1 MADRQIKMSLDI
13 DTKLQLDNSSVKK
26 LNTMI
31 EDMIK
36 KVAKQNPMKELEES
50 AKIVTEKIKQASKE
64 ADKLVDNLTK
74 IESSAKKLEEPVKNI
89 LTKIKDAAK
98 NAASLDSAFNRIAFV
113 MTAKMSYK
121 VFDAINQGLREGRK
135 NAVLFEAELA
145 RITSIASGRSAQPLM
160 PAMRSALELGFHGED
175 IAKAAYQSV
184 SAQFTPSETAK
195 LMKTAE
201 QMAVAG
207 KTELSQSFDLLTT
220 ILNSYKMSVDDATH
234 VSDVFFKT
242 IQYGKT
248 SVQEFAPNIGKV
260 ISTASLLG
268 ITFEEVSAAISTMT
282 LNGIQTNVAITSL
295 AQLLASMV
303 RPTKQAQDV
312 LDRHNISLDIAQVK
326 VRGFAKTIEELN
338 ALTDEEI
345 SRVAGSVRGF
355 RAMAT
360 AITSNT
366 QWQENYNQMMNASG
380 ATQEA
385 FNRQLETTDMRLK
398 RFRGAI
404 SSASLS
410 AGELITALS
419 GILTP
424 LTNVMY
430 GFDKWTIGIPI
441 AAAGLY
447 GLVRAI
453 MAVTAAL
460 KAGDVAMKQNLII
473 LGISAAA
480 TIAIGI
486 YGKYKKAAEDAHQA
500 QLDWAQANVE
510 RAHTAVLN
518 TEKEIKV
525 LNTYIKLKEE
535 ESRNS
540 ELSKDKTILLGSA
553 QNELKETYQYT
564 ADNLV
569 NYNDKLAENM
579 KLLGEQRKEVL
590 KTRAI
595 YKNIELEDA
604 RKTLQ
609 KIKIKGPDS
618 AQGVLGSISEMVS
631 SSTIGYMLPES
642 EEDIKAAMKQIK
654 DIQDEHF
661 ANLKEYNKKA
671 TEMQTEIVKEQDK
684 FRTMPGVVYPDM
696 FGTQE
701 DIDKTTQKVKIDE
714 LIGKRKNIVKEIG
727 KYTKAI
733 TPSMQALLDVYDA
746 LKYLLPDTDEER
758 TAAYKLSRPELR
770 DGNNLLAKDPFKDFN
785 WKTAKRQFEQNELD
799 LDGLIKAKEEYYK
812 KIETYTFDDQMQ
824 AEYLKE
830 TADTD
835 MLTLIERRFNNEL
848 RVLEYSRRSASTV
861 DSIIEAEEKISEAYG
876 KYIKNL
882 KEVNANKIAIQ
893 EIEEKKNAIFG
904 KTNVATITAHKQ
916 REEQLK
922 KDRYAADIKFV
933 TDEKNQLEELANLYH
948 DAQKMQTEE
957 IQSQMEE
964 HKTQL
969 VFFNGLEQYLKN
981 ILDAR
986 KKINALVKAN
996 VQAKLDEQVSF
1007 GAGLLSGA
1015 GINTHYDK
1023 QVMLDELKKQIEDE
1037 NMKTPDLVA
1046 QEKQLAKEIQMEA
1059 GKDIVSHSKD
1069 LTSEL
1074 GDIYQAYLDRRL
1086 KQIDIE
1092 RQAALSS
1099 IDEQAKM
1106 QYRSTWWVQREKEK
1120 AEREAEK
1127 QRKKVMKQQK
1137 MVSIAESTMNTAIGV
1152 TNVWAKWAANPAIAA
1167 ILTALVMGV
1176 GAAQIAT
1183 IDAQKFAQGGWV
1195 GGKSHAQGGTIIE
1208 AEKDEFVYS
1217 TKATKGNERFIEYMH
1232 NSLKEGAKPAELLAS
1247 NVLMQQTSQKPVQV
1261 VNNNKELV
1269 KEMRGIVN
1277 SIKDIKVEV
1286 AMHGEFIDNV
1296 KLARRVELGNK
1307 QRRTV

>member
-50 AKIVTEKIKQASKE
+50 AKIVTEEMKQASEE
-64 ADKLVDNLTK
+64 ANKLADNLTK
-74 IESSAKKLEEPVKNI
+74 TASSTKKLEEPVRNI
-89 LTKIKDAAK
+89 FTKIKDTAK
-98 NAASLDSAFNRIAFV
+98 NAASLDAAFNRIAFV

-160 PAMRSALELGFHGED
+160 PAMRSALELGFQGED
-175 IAKAAYQSV
+175 ITKAAYQSV

-220 ILNSYKMSVDDATH
+220 ILNSYKMSVDDATR

-303 RPTKQAQDV
+303 RPTKQAQEV

-430 GFDKWTIGIPI
+430 GLDKWTIGIPV

-447 GLVRAI
+447 GLVKAI

-535 ESRNS
+535 ERRNS

-579 KLLGEQRKEVL
+579 KLLGEQRQEVL
-590 KTRAI
+590 KARAI

-618 AQGVLGSISEMVS
+618 AQGVFGSIREMVS
-631 SSTIGYMLPES
+631 SSTIGYMLPQS
-642 EEDIKAAMKQIK
+642 EEDIKAAMKQIE
-654 DIQDEHF
+654 DIKDEHF
-661 ANLKEYNKKA
+661 ANLKEYNEKA

-701 DIDKTTQKVKIDE
+701 DIDKTIQKEKIDE
-714 LIGKRKNIVKEIG
+714 LMREKTVLEKEIG
-727 KYTKAI
+727 KYNKAI

-758 TAAYKLSRPELR
+758 TAAYKPSRPDLR
-770 DGNNLLAKDPFKDFN
+770 DENNLLAKDPFKDFE
-785 WKTAKRQFEQNELD
+785 WKTAKRKFEQNTLE
-799 LDGLIKAKEEYYK
+799 LDGLIEAKEEYYK
-812 KIETYTFDDQMQ
+812 RIKAYIFDDPMQ

-830 TADTD
+830 TANTD

-848 RVLEYSRRSASTV
+848 RALEYSRRSASTV
-861 DSIIEAEEKISEAYG
+861 KDIIEAEENISKAYD
-876 KYIKNL
+876 KYIENL
-882 KEVNANKIAIQ
+882 GKVNANQIVID
-893 EIEEKKNAIFG
+893 EIKEKQNAILG
-904 KTNVATITAHKQ
+904 KTDVATITAHKQ

-922 KDRYAADIKFV
+922 QDRYAADIEFV
-933 TDEKNQLEELANLYH
+933 TNENNNFIKLADLYSN
-948 DAQKMQTEE
+948 AQGMQTEE
-957 IQSQMEE
+957 IQLKMEE
-964 HKTQL
+964 YKPQL
-969 VFFNGLEQYLKN
+969 AFFNGLEQYLKD
-981 ILDAR
+981 IIDAR

-1023 QVMLDELKKQIEDE
+1023 QVMLDELRKQIKKE
-1037 NMKTPDLVA
+1037 NMETPDLVA
-1046 QEKQLAKEIQMEA
+1046 QEKQLTKEIQMEA

-1176 GAAQIAT
+1176 GTAQIAT
-1183 IDAQKFAQGGWV
+1183 INAQKFAQGGWV

>member
-26 LNTMI
+26 LNTII

-50 AKIVTEKIKQASKE
+50 AKIVTEEMKQASEE
-64 ADKLVDNLTK
+64 ADKLADNLTK
-74 IESSAKKLEEPVKNI
+74 TASSTKKLEEPVRNI
-89 LTKIKDAAK
+89 FTKIKDAAK
-98 NAASLDSAFNRIAFV
+98 NAASLDAAFNRIAFV

-160 PAMRSALELGFHGED
+160 PAMRSALELASRVR
-175 IAKAAYQSV
+175 ILQSCLQSV

-303 RPTKQAQDV
+303 RPTKQAQEV

-338 ALTDEEI
+338 ALSDEEI

-430 GFDKWTIGIPI
+430 GLDKWTIGIPI

-500 QLDWAQANVE
+500 ELDWAQANVE

-540 ELSKDKTILLGSA
+540 ELSKDKTILLSNA

-564 ADNLV
+564 ADNLD

-579 KLLGEQRKEVL
+579 KLLGEQRQEVL

-618 AQGVLGSISEMVS
+618 AQGVLGSISEMVQTAPS
-631 SSTIGYMLPES
+631 
-642 EEDIKAAMKQIK
+642 DIC
-654 DIQDEHF
+654 F
-661 ANLKEYNKKA
+661 L
-671 TEMQTEIVKEQDK
+671 
-684 FRTMPGVVYPDM
+684 
-696 FGTQE
+696 
-701 DIDKTTQKVKIDE
+701 
-714 LIGKRKNIVKEIG
+714 
-727 KYTKAI
+727 
-733 TPSMQALLDVYDA
+733 
-746 LKYLLPDTDEER
+746 
-758 TAAYKLSRPELR
+758 
-770 DGNNLLAKDPFKDFN
+770 
-785 WKTAKRQFEQNELD
+785 
-799 LDGLIKAKEEYYK
+799 KAK
-812 KIETYTFDDQMQ
+812 
-824 AEYLKE
+824 
-830 TADTD
+830 
-835 MLTLIERRFNNEL
+835 
-848 RVLEYSRRSASTV
+848 
-861 DSIIEAEEKISEAYG
+861 
-876 KYIKNL
+876 
-882 KEVNANKIAIQ
+882 
-893 EIEEKKNAIFG
+893 
-904 KTNVATITAHKQ
+904 KT
-916 REEQLK
+916 
-922 KDRYAADIKFV
+922 
-933 TDEKNQLEELANLYH
+933 
-948 DAQKMQTEE
+948 
-957 IQSQMEE
+957 
-964 HKTQL
+964 
-969 VFFNGLEQYLKN
+969 
-981 ILDAR
+981 
-986 KKINALVKAN
+986 
-996 VQAKLDEQVSF
+996 
-1007 GAGLLSGA
+1007 
-1015 GINTHYDK
+1015 
-1023 QVMLDELKKQIEDE
+1023 
-1037 NMKTPDLVA
+1037 
-1046 QEKQLAKEIQMEA
+1046 
-1059 GKDIVSHSKD
+1059 
-1069 LTSEL
+1069 
-1074 GDIYQAYLDRRL
+1074 
-1086 KQIDIE
+1086 
-1092 RQAALSS
+1092 
-1099 IDEQAKM
+1099 
-1106 QYRSTWWVQREKEK
+1106 
-1120 AEREAEK
+1120 
-1127 QRKKVMKQQK
+1127 
-1137 MVSIAESTMNTAIGV
+1137 
-1152 TNVWAKWAANPAIAA
+1152 
-1167 ILTALVMGV
+1167 
-1176 GAAQIAT
+1176 
-1183 IDAQKFAQGGWV
+1183 
-1195 GGKSHAQGGTIIE
+1195 
-1208 AEKDEFVYS
+1208 
-1217 TKATKGNERFIEYMH
+1217 
-1232 NSLKEGAKPAELLAS
+1232 
-1247 NVLMQQTSQKPVQV
+1247 
-1261 VNNNKELV
+1261 
-1269 KEMRGIVN
+1269 
-1277 SIKDIKVEV
+1277 
-1286 AMHGEFIDNV
+1286 
-1296 KLARRVELGNK
+1296 
-1307 QRRTV
+1307 